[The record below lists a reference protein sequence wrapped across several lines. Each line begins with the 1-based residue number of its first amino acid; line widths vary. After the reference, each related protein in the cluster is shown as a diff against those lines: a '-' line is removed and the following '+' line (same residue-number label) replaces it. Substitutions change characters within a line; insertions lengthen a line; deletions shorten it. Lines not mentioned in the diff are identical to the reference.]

1 MPAPPLARQEEAL
14 GGLCQA
20 AVCGPRGGARL
31 SVSIHPPGRHIEQP
45 PPPLRRC
52 RGHLPLQ
59 GLSQGRRRTAAG
71 HDPRRRRVHPPLPPP
86 RPASRIPPHPP
97 LRSEEHTSELQSLMR
112 ISYAVFCLKK

>member
-1 MPAPPLARQEEAL
+1 MEFRRVLFRS
-14 GGLCQA
+14 
-20 AVCGPRGGARL
+20 RL

-97 LRSEEHTSELQSLMR
+97 LSPPPHPPPHGSSPTPATPPPSSASPLPSTPPPSLPPPHPP
-112 ISYAVFCLKK
+112 

>member
-86 RPASRIPPHPP
+86 R
-97 LRSEEHTSELQSLMR
+97 SEEHTSELQSLMR
-112 ISYAVFCLKK
+112 ISYAVFCLKNKSNT